1 MMDAREKRI
10 SMKTHAASWK
20 MTPGRFIG
28 YLFMYLFALI
38 CLIPLI
44 WMVRTAFI
52 PQEKALDLFALAWP
66 TMDNFTR
73 IWNAA
78 SWGTYYLNTIIIVAG
93 VLLMQYVTIT
103 MAGYAFARLN
113 FYGKNLLF
121 VLFLTQ
127 IMIAADVLI
136 LPNYKTISNMGLA
149 NTLTGS
155 MLPFFASAMGTFLMR
170 QTIKTIP
177 YELEEAARI
186 DGCNLFTLIIKVY
199 FPLLVPCYIAHGL
212 IAASYQWNNFLWPL
226 IVINSV
232 AKRPLTVGLAIF
244 AMSYETGAQW
254 SDVCAATFLTVAPL
268 LILFFL
274 FQKRFIE
281 SFAYS
286 GIK

>member
-1 MMDAREKRI
+1 MMKQNSLRTSRPHW
-10 SMKTHAASWK
+10 KTGPAMAAVYVF
-20 MTPGRFIG
+20 MFLLAA
-28 YLFMYLFALI
+28 LF
-38 CLIPLI
+38 LIPLV

-52 PQEKALDLFALAWP
+52 PDRYATDLLAVSWP
-66 TMDNFTR
+66 TLQNFNR
-73 IWNAA
+73 VWQAA
-78 SWGTYYLNTIIIVAG
+78 PWGTYYTNTFIIVGGVLALQFVTII
-93 VLLMQYVTIT
+93 L
-103 MAGYAFARLN
+103 AGYAFARLD
-113 FYGKNLLF
+113 FYLKNTLF

-136 LPNYKTISNMGLA
+136 LPNYKTISGLGLA
-149 NTLTGS
+149 NTLLGA

-177 YELEEAARI
+177 YELEEAAKI
-186 DGCNLFTLIIKVY
+186 DGCSLPRLLLQIYV
-199 FPLLVPCYIAHGL
+199 PLLVPALIAHGM

-254 SDVCAATFLTVAPL
+254 SDVSAATFLVAAPL
-268 LILFFL
+268 LLLFLL
-274 FQKRFIE
+274 FQQRFVK
-281 SFAYS
+281 SFAHS

>member
-1 MMDAREKRI
+1 MTTAERHLDKKAQ
-10 SMKTHAASWK
+10 WK
-20 MTPGRFIG
+20 MTPGKFAT
-28 YLFMYLFALI
+28 YLFMYLFAII

-44 WMVRTAFI
+44 WLIRTALI
-52 PQEKALDLFALAWP
+52 PKAHELDLFAVGWLP
-66 TMDNFTR
+66 TLSNITR
-73 IWNAA
+73 IWGMAK
-78 SWGTYYLNTIIIVAG
+78 WGNYYVNTIVVVAG
-93 VLLMQYVTIT
+93 VLGAQFVTIT

-113 FYGKNLLF
+113 FHLKNTLF

-136 LPNYKTISNMGLA
+136 LPNYMTISRLGLT
-149 NTLTGS
+149 NTLIGA

-177 YELEEAARI
+177 YELEEAAKI
-186 DGCNLFTLIIKVY
+186 DGCSLFRTIIQIY
-199 FPLLVPCYIAHGL
+199 LPLLVPCFIAHGL

-226 IVINSV
+226 IVINSPP
-232 AKRPLTVGLAIF
+232 KRLLTVGLAIF
-244 AMSYETGAQW
+244 AQASEIGALW
-254 SDVCAATFLTVAPL
+254 SDTCAATLLAVAPL
-268 LILFFL
+268 LILFFI